1 MSENLQTKM
10 KRYLKLLSF
19 GSWVVVLL
27 FATLNTYAQNDE
39 KYYYKLGKKYFMMKD
54 YAQSAKHFY
63 KCADLAKANGSDN
76 PNYYYYPAMLFY
88 YGEGKSKK
96 VLKVMDLIAPL
107 IPEVPSNPMDPD
119 QKKVDFFDDFFANY
133 RIEINKADYI
143 FLRYYIQ
150 FKTGQVEIQDVFDRL
165 DYCLRYHDP
174 SESMIPISE
183 VYKLFVEI
191 YTDYF
196 KDSADVEGYNKEN
209 HAIVCAMF
217 KAVAEKGNEQAKE
230 VVQKNCQ

>member
-1 MSENLQTKM
+1 M
-10 KRYLKLLSF
+10 KGIVKYLSLASTIILLSLITIN
-19 GSWVVVLL
+19 S
-27 FATLNTYAQNDE
+27 YAQNDE

-54 YAQSAKHFY
+54 YSQSAKHFY
-63 KCADLAKANGSDN
+63 KCADVAKANGSDN
-76 PNYYYYPAMLFY
+76 PNYYYYPAMLFFH
-88 YGEGKSKK
+88 GEGKSKQ

-119 QKKVDFFDDFFANY
+119 QKKIDHFDDFFANF

-150 FKTGQVEIQDVFDRL
+150 FKTGDIELQDVFDRL
-165 DYCLRYHDP
+165 DYCIRYHDP

-183 VYKLFVEI
+183 VYKLLVEI

-209 HAIVCAMF
+209 HALVCAMF
-217 KAVAEKGNEQAKE
+217 KAVADKNEQARD